1 MKKIYQSPSIF
12 CVQVQSSKVISVS
25 VMISGD
31 ADIGLGRN
39 DIDGTIIPE
48 VKEMIPIGWD
58 DMPIVGGGEW

>member
-12 CVQVQSSKVISVS
+12 CILVQPSKVISVS
-25 VMISGD
+25 AMISGD
-31 ADIGLGRN
+31 ADIGLGGN

-48 VKEMIPIGWD
+48 VKEMIPIGGD